1 MNDSVIPP
9 QNLENASLNDF
20 QTSLNAV
27 SPSFC
32 VAKWKQVTIHLQN
45 GLTHSCHHPTAHKVP
60 LEELKKNPSALH
72 NTEFKK
78 QQRKMMLQ
86 GKRPA
91 ECDYCWRVEDTRSES
106 FSDRIYKSKE
116 FWARPFIADIAN
128 KPWDDNV
135 YPSYVEVSFG
145 NLCNFKCSYCFPQ
158 FSSRLMEEIETHGGY
173 PTHEKFN
180 NLQNLIR
187 RGEIPI
193 SPKEHN
199 PYVEA
204 FWKWWPDLYSHLQH
218 FRITGGEPLLNKNT
232 LQILDYIIENPSPN
246 LTLAINSNLCIPE
259 PQFRNAVEK
268 IKRILGEGLVKKFEL
283 YTSAEAKGKQAEYIR
298 FGMDYNLWIEHIHT
312 LCRETPTLELT
323 VMSTYNVLSLPSYR
337 DFLKDILTIKR
348 EYTTSAS
355 QRTSL
360 YLETPYLRYP
370 QHQAVFIIQREMLK
384 TIFNQ
389 ITFMNDNLDGNEINA
404 SSARGFYVSELD
416 KLKRIYNIT
425 AAELENP
432 TFDTKT
438 NRKDF
443 VLFVDEHDH
452 RRGTHFLKTFPELE
466 EFYYSCK

>member
-193 SPKEHN
+193 SPKSTTLTLKLFGN
-199 PYVEA
+199 
-204 FWKWWPDLYSHLQH
+204 
-218 FRITGGEPLLNKNT
+218 GGLTSTPICST
-232 LQILDYIIENPSPN
+232 LGSQAENPFS
-246 LTLAINSNLCIPE
+246 IKIP
-259 PQFRNAVEK
+259 FRFW
-268 IKRILGEGLVKKFEL
+268 IILLRIL
-283 YTSAEAKGKQAEYIR
+283 API
-298 FGMDYNLWIEHIHT
+298 
-312 LCRETPTLELT
+312 
-323 VMSTYNVLSLPSYR
+323 
-337 DFLKDILTIKR
+337 
-348 EYTTSAS
+348 
-355 QRTSL
+355 
-360 YLETPYLRYP
+360 
-370 QHQAVFIIQREMLK
+370 
-384 TIFNQ
+384 
-389 ITFMNDNLDGNEINA
+389 
-404 SSARGFYVSELD
+404 
-416 KLKRIYNIT
+416 
-425 AAELENP
+425 
-432 TFDTKT
+432 
-438 NRKDF
+438 
-443 VLFVDEHDH
+443 
-452 RRGTHFLKTFPELE
+452 
-466 EFYYSCK
+466 